1 MWLPELEAELQ
12 VIHDLN
18 RTTYE
23 PQQTVLSNNEPTVN
37 HTLDVEPGPNSS
49 NSTLPTQEQPTTTNI
64 DTGAPSIFWVCSDV
78 VNDVFIV
85 IEEQVPVFAIH
96 HDFCCCVIHH

>member
-1 MWLPELEAELQ
+1 MLAYVVGVYAVCVWLHLKNVVASFFMVCGFLCGRQLEAELQ

-37 HTLDVEPGPNSS
+37 HTLDVEPGPSSS

-64 DTGAPSIFWVCSDV
+64 DTAA
-78 VNDVFIV
+78 IV
-85 IEEQVPVFAIH
+85 E
-96 HDFCCCVIHH
+96 